1 MRDFERWLG
10 SLFGHDGD
18 KVQELLGNQ
27 TALQFLIAWSLFE
40 SKCFDGFVKK
50 EQLEKFSKC
59 TAAKSDFPMKRLE
72 RAAHHFHERYQV
84 REHRENLLHGQE
96 CAQFLKILEG
106 PISDPLDHNVLFL
119 CVFVVYR
126 FRNNIFHG
134 NKGVALWLQYEEQI
148 CFCIDILQALVSYA
162 EEKTPS
168 MKTDGIGT

>member
-1 MRDFERWLG
+1 MCDFERWLG
-10 SLFGHDGD
+10 SLFGEDGV

-84 REHRENLLHGQE
+84 REHRENRATRPGM
-96 CAQFLKILEG
+96 CPVSKDTRRTDIG
-106 PISDPLDHNVLFL
+106 PVGPQRPFPLRVRGLSVSEQHLPRQQGRCL
-119 CVFVVYR
+119 
-126 FRNNIFHG
+126 
-134 NKGVALWLQYEEQI
+134 VA
-148 CFCIDILQALVSYA
+148 AV
-162 EEKTPS
+162 
-168 MKTDGIGT
+168 